1 MDCSLSRLTKKFL
14 EMVQKAPDGV
24 VDLNSTADS
33 LQVKKRRLYDITNV
47 MEGIGLVEKRSKNKI
62 QWR

>member
-1 MDCSLSRLTKKFL
+1 
-14 EMVQKAPDGV
+14 MVQKAPDGV
-24 VDLNSTADS
+24 VDLNTTANS

-47 MEGIGLVEKRSKNKI
+47 MEGIGLIEKRSKNKI